1 MTVGT
6 ADWVLAQQVLAQQI
20 RCWRRCWHE
29 KSGLH
34 VGLYMIPNVHVCIHY
49 LCICKRVHSTTY
61 ILLVTREFF
70 ECFAPTDASS
80 LLEYEA
86 SRQALLIEPA

>member
-6 ADWVLAQQVLAQQI
+6 ADCDWVLAQQVLAQQI

-34 VGLYMIPNVHVCIHY
+34 VYMIPNVHVQYCM
-49 LCICKRVHSTTY
+49 
-61 ILLVTREFF
+61 
-70 ECFAPTDASS
+70 EC
-80 LLEYEA
+80 
-86 SRQALLIEPA
+86 

>member
-34 VGLYMIPNVHVCIHY
+34 VGLYMIPNVHVCIHSLY
-49 LCICKRVHSTTY
+49 VNENEY
-61 ILLVTREFF
+61 I
-70 ECFAPTDASS
+70 
-80 LLEYEA
+80 
-86 SRQALLIEPA
+86 ALLIYY

>member
-29 KSGLH
+29 KSGIQ
-34 VGLYMIPNVHVCIHY
+34 VGLYMIPNVCIHY
-49 LCICKRVHSTTY
+49 LYVHVNKY
-61 ILLVTREFF
+61 I
-70 ECFAPTDASS
+70 
-80 LLEYEA
+80 
-86 SRQALLIEPA
+86 ALLIYY